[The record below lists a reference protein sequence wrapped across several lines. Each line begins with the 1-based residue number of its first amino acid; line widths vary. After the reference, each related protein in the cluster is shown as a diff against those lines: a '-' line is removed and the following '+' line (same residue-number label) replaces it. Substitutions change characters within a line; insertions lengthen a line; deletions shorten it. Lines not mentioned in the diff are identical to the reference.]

1 MSGLT
6 VDHVAKEFPT
16 SSEPLVVL
24 RDVSLALAA
33 GQSAAILGPSG
44 SGKSTL
50 LHIVGALDEPTSGSV
65 TLAGENAFALDAA
78 GLARFRNR
86 NIGFVFQDHYLLP
99 QLTVLE
105 NVLIPALADGAPST
119 DTQARAKDLLN
130 RVGLGERLDH
140 RPAELSGGERQ
151 RTGVA
156 RALLL
161 RPKLLLADEPTG
173 NLDRTTGAAI
183 GKLLIDMQQQE
194 QAMLLVVTHS
204 PELAA
209 LVQQRYELNDGRL
222 IKH

>member
-1 MSGLT
+1 
-6 VDHVAKEFPT
+6 
-16 SSEPLVVL
+16 
-24 RDVSLALAA
+24 VSLTLEA

-65 TLAGENAFALDAA
+65 TLDGDNPFVLDAA
-78 GLARFRNR
+78 GLARFRNQ

-105 NVLIPALADGAPST
+105 NVLIPALADGAPSAEI
-119 DTQARAKDLLN
+119 QARAKDLLA
-130 RVGLGERLDH
+130 RVGLAERLDH

-161 RPKLLLADEPTG
+161 KPKLLLADEPTG
-173 NLDRTTGAAI
+173 NLDRKTGAAI
-183 GKLLIDMQQQE
+183 GKLLIDMQKQE

-209 LVQQRYELNDGRL
+209 LVQERYELNDGTLVR
-222 IKH
+222 H

>member
-1 MSGLT
+1 MSAFT
-6 VDHVAKEFPT
+6 VAHVAKEFPT
-16 SSEPLVVL
+16 RSEPLVVL
-24 RDVSLALAA
+24 RDVSLSLAA

-65 TLAGENAFALDAA
+65 TLDGENAFALDAA

-105 NVLIPALADGAPST
+105 NVLIPALAEGAPSAEVQT
-119 DTQARAKDLLN
+119 RAKDLLA
-130 RVGLGERLDH
+130 RVGLAERLEH

-161 RPKLLLADEPTG
+161 KPKLLLADEPTG

-194 QAMLLVVTHS
+194 RAMLLIVTHS

-209 LVQQRYELNDGRL
+209 LVQERYELNDGRL
-222 IKH
+222 VKH